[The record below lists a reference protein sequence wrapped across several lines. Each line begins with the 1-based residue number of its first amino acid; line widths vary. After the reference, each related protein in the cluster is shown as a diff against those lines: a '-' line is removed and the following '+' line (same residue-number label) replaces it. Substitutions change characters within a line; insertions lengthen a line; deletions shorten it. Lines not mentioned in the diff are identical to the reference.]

1 MTHCVEVQVRRF
13 YKCYVEDENE
23 TMTKDE
29 VVKKAM
35 EMAKSD
41 PDGNLTEDI
50 ELNEIEPSD
59 ILRMAYDYP
68 VI

>member
-1 MTHCVEVQVRRF
+1 MTHCVEVQVRCF

-35 EMAKSD
+35 EMAKND
-41 PDGNLTEDI
+41 PDGSLTEDI

-59 ILRMAYDYP
+59 ILTASYDYP
-68 VI
+68 VY